1 MKILCIGEILV
12 DMIATES
19 SIQSSDGFHARPGGA
34 PANVA
39 VAASRMGADVDMA
52 ATVGR
57 DGFGDK
63 LIEKMKEEEIGVENI
78 DVSDKKTTLA
88 FVALNKSAEPGF
100 SFYRGADLEISEN
113 QLEHGYDIVHFG
125 SLPFTD
131 ENLSKMLENYARKSK
146 ALISFDPNLRSELAD
161 EEYLSRVKDFIEVS
175 DLVFLS
181 EEENKS
187 FEIEA
192 QEVLVTKG
200 SDGAE
205 LITNEFTKEKKPP
218 EVDVVDTTGAGDTLT
233 GTYLA
238 FRELSAEKALA
249 KAVMAS
255 ALSTQEKGAMS
266 AIPNKLDVETNFQ

>member
-1 MKILCIGEILV
+1 MKILCVGELLV
-12 DMIATES
+12 DMIASET
-19 SIQSSDGFHARPGGA
+19 SIQSSKEFHARPGGA

-39 VAASRMGADVDMA
+39 VAASRTGADVDMA
-52 ATVGR
+52 ATVGD

-63 LIEKMKEEEIGVENI
+63 LIEKMEEEEVGVENI
-78 DVSDKKTTLA
+78 NVSDKKTTLA
-88 FVALNKSAEPGF
+88 FVALNDSAEPEF

-113 QLEHGYDIVHFG
+113 QLGHGYDIVHFG

-131 ENLSKMLENYARKSK
+131 EKLSKMLLTYARESE

-161 EEYLSRVKDFIEVS
+161 EDYMNRVKRFIELS

-181 EEENKS
+181 EEEKKN

-192 QEVLVTKG
+192 QEVIVTKG
-200 SDGAE
+200 SKGAE
-205 LITNEFTKEKKPP
+205 LITNEFTKDKNPP
-218 EVDVVDTTGAGDTLT
+218 EIDVLDTTGAGDALT

-238 FRELSAEKALA
+238 FRHLSKEKALE
-249 KAVMAS
+249 KAVLAS

-266 AIPNKLDVETNFQ
+266 AIPTESDIDSGIQ